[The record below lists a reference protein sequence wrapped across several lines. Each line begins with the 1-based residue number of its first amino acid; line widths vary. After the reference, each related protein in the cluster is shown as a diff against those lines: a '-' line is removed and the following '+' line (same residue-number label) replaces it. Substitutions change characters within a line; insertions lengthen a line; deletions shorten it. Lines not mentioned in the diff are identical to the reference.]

1 MNRVTKNNFF
11 RELLV
16 GVKQEKAFSENG
28 FKMIV
33 LVIFSQ

>member
-1 MNRVTKNNFF
+1 MNRVTETTSF

-16 GVKQEKAFSENG
+16 GAKQEEAFSENG